1 MTADCPYQG
10 VRSAVN
16 QYEVEPVSVSMNA
29 KVFLAAAIGALGFA
43 PMSLAQIEPAI
54 PASPAPRP
62 APAVTRPAT
71 PAPTAQTTATPPG
84 LNPLQLEAYVDG
96 VVGRAMAEDHIAGVT
111 VSVVQGGQVV
121 LKKGYGL
128 SNIDQGK
135 PVDPDRTLFRIGSI
149 SKTFT
154 WIALMKEVE
163 AGRMR
168 LDAPLNLYLP
178 ERLHIRDQGFK
189 QQVLVR
195 HTMNHTGGFEDRA
208 LGQLFER
215 DPNRVRPLELYL
227 QKERMRRVRE
237 PGMIPSYSNYA
248 VGLAGEAVSN
258 VVGKPFE
265 QLAEEEIFR
274 PLGMWRTT
282 FREVRDVRDG
292 LPAPM
297 PAELA
302 ADASQGFRWVG
313 GGYQARPYEFVG
325 QIAPAGGASSTA
337 GDMAKYMLVLLN
349 NGSLGADRAP
359 LYSPRTAAAFAGQT
373 WRPAPSVA
381 GTNHGFMDIALPGGR
396 RGYGHGGATIAFF
409 SMMVVVPEL
418 NLGVFV
424 STNTEGGGSLS
435 STLPDMIVKR
445 FYGPADAPPS
455 AVPMIKADPAIYAG
469 TYLTT
474 RRAYGG
480 LEGFVS
486 HLMGQSKVKVN
497 DKGEV
502 ITGGSRAWRAT
513 DQEGV
518 FQSVNGSQTL
528 VFVIENG
535 RAVRYFASNG
545 LSTFERVG
553 PFNWISTLIALTV
566 AALIASLATLIGLF
580 TRDHRELRQTSI
592 QRQASLM
599 QTTQSILWLTAAG
612 LFAAWGQSASDIV
625 KIFYSWPSPPVII
638 ASACALVAAI
648 LSVATLLILPIVWR
662 GGRRVDS
669 WTPWRKLRFSV
680 TTVIFTAFSLLL
692 AYWGALFPWSV

>member
-1 MTADCPYQG
+1 M
-10 VRSAVN
+10 N
-16 QYEVEPVSVSMNA
+16 QYEVERVSVRMNA

-43 PMSLAQIEPAI
+43 SISQAQVEPSA
-54 PASPAPRP
+54 PAAPAPRP
-62 APAVTRPAT
+62 APTVTRPAT
-71 PAPTAQTTATPPG
+71 PATPAPPAASA
-84 LNPLQLEAYVDG
+84 LNPIQLEAYVDG
-96 VVGRAMAEDHIAGVT
+96 VVGRAMADDHIAGVT

-121 LKKGYGL
+121 LKKGYGV
-128 SNIDQGK
+128 SNLEQGK
-135 PVDPDRTLFRIGSI
+135 AVDPDRTLFRIGSI

-189 QQVLVR
+189 QQVLLR
-195 HTMNHTGGFEDRA
+195 HAMNHTAGFEDRA
-208 LGQLFER
+208 MGQLFER
-215 DPNRVRPLELYL
+215 DANRVRPLELYL
-227 QKERMRRVRE
+227 QKERVRRVRE
-237 PGMIPSYSNYA
+237 PGMVPSYSNYA

-265 QLAEEEIFR
+265 QLTEEQIFR

-292 LPAPM
+292 LPLPM

-302 ADASQGFRWVG
+302 ADASQGFRWAG
-313 GGYQARPYEFVG
+313 GGYQARPYEFIG
-325 QIAPAGGASSTA
+325 QIAPAGAASSTA
-337 GDMAKYMLVLLN
+337 GDMARYMLVLLN

-359 LYSPRTAAAFAGQT
+359 LYSPRTAAGFAGQS
-373 WRPAPSVA
+373 WRPAPGVA
-381 GTNHGFMDIALPGGR
+381 GNNHGFMDFALPGDR
-396 RGYGHGGATIAFF
+396 RGYGHGGDTLSFH

-418 NLGVFV
+418 NLGVFI
-424 STNTEGGGSLS
+424 STNTEGGASLAS
-435 STLPDMIVKR
+435 ALPDMIVKR
-445 FYGPADAPPS
+445 FYGPAEAPLS
-455 AVPMIKADPAIYAG
+455 APAVKADPAVYAG

-480 LEGFVS
+480 LEGFIS
-486 HLMGQSKVKVN
+486 HILGLSKVKVN
-497 DKGEV
+497 DQGEL
-502 ITGGSRAWRAT
+502 ITGGDSGARAWRAT
-513 DQEGV
+513 DREGV
-518 FQSVNGSQTL
+518 FKSVTGSQNL
-528 VFVIENG
+528 VFVVENG
-535 RAVRYFASNG
+535 RAVRYFSG
-545 LSTFERVG
+545 SGISTFERVG
-553 PFNWISTLIALTV
+553 PFNRVNTLIALTV
-566 AALIASLATLIGLF
+566 VALIASLATLIGLF

-599 QTTQSILWLTAAG
+599 QTTQAILWLAAAG
-612 LFAAWGQSASDIV
+612 LFAGWASAGDDVV
-625 KIFYSWPSPPVII
+625 KIFYSWPSPLVTI

>member
-1 MTADCPYQG
+1 
-10 VRSAVN
+10 AVTL
-16 QYEVEPVSVSMNA
+16 P
-29 KVFLAAAIGALGFA
+29 
-43 PMSLAQIEPAI
+43 
-54 PASPAPRP
+54 PAPRVDGARLAPGQTLPP
-62 APAVTRPAT
+62 AE
-71 PAPTAQTTATPPG
+71 
-84 LNPLQLEAYVDG
+84 LEAYVDG
-96 VVGRAMAEDHIAGVT
+96 MVREAMAREHIAGVA
-111 VSVVQGGQVV
+111 VSVVQNGQVV
-121 LKKGYGL
+121 LKKGYGFADL
-128 SNIDQGK
+128 A
-135 PVDPDRTLFRIGSI
+135 PRRAVDPDKTLFRVGSI

-154 WIALMKEVE
+154 WIAVMKEVE

-189 QQVLVR
+189 QQVLLR
-195 HTMNHTGGFEDRA
+195 HAMNHTAGFEDRA
-208 LGQLFER
+208 MGQLFER
-215 DPNRVRPLELYL
+215 DANRVRPLELYL
-227 QKERMRRVRE
+227 QKERVRRVRE
-237 PGMIPSYSNYA
+237 PGMVPSYSNYA

-265 QLAEEEIFR
+265 QLTEEQIFR

-292 LPAPM
+292 LPMPM

-313 GGYQARPYEFVG
+313 GGYQTRPYEFIG
-325 QIAPAGGASSTA
+325 QIAPAGAASSTA
-337 GDMAKYMLVLLN
+337 SDMAKYMLVLLN
-349 NGSLGADRAP
+349 NGSIGADRAP
-359 LYSPRTAAAFAGQT
+359 LYSPRTAAGFAGQT
-373 WRPAPSVA
+373 WRPAPGVA
-381 GTNHGFMDIALPGGR
+381 GNNHGFMDIALSGDR
-396 RGYGHGGATIAFF
+396 RGYGHGGATLSFH

-418 NLGVFV
+418 NLGVFI
-424 STNTEGGGSLS
+424 STNTEGGASLS
-435 STLPDMIVKR
+435 SALPDMIVKR
-445 FYGPADAPPS
+445 FYGPAEAPPS
-455 AVPMIKADPAIYAG
+455 APAVKADPAIYAG

-480 LEGFVS
+480 LEGFIS
-486 HLMGQSKVKVN
+486 HILGQTKVKVN
-497 DKGEV
+497 DKGEL
-502 ITGGSRAWRAT
+502 ITGGESGARAWRAT
-513 DQEGV
+513 DREGV
-518 FQSVNGSQTL
+518 FKSVTGSQTL
-528 VFVIENG
+528 IFVVENG
-535 RAVRYFASNG
+535 RAVRYFAASG

-553 PFNWISTLIALTV
+553 PFNRTNTLIALMVVT
-566 AALIASLATLIGLF
+566 LIASIATLIGLF

-599 QTTQSILWLTAAG
+599 QTTQAILWLTAAG
-612 LFAAWGQSASDIV
+612 LLAGWASAGDDVV
-625 KIFYSWPSPPVII
+625 KIFYSWPSPMVTI